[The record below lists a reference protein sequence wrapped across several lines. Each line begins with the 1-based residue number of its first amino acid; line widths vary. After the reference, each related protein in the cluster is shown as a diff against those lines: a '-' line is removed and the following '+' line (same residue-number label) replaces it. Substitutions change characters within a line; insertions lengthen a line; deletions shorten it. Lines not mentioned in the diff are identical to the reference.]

1 MTERQILLVIV
12 LAALVNILVTSTV
25 VVFIW
30 TR

>member
-1 MTERQILLVIV
+1 VTERQILLVIV
-12 LAALVNILVTSTV
+12 LAALVNILVTSTA